1 MYKWFFRNQSLYEVQ
16 HLYDEQHYDKL
27 VEILQET
34 FPYSQ
39 QLQLPPALSNNDSC
53 PDRATQLAM
62 LMDSLWQLKQYQV
75 EYVIYLCERLQLVIL
90 LLCKIIVTCR
100 TGREIL
106 DILYL
111 CNVLWIWT
119 ESSSPG
125 YVWGVTF
132 LNTLSILVHKV
143 CVFCIEMYKCTPC
156 LW

>member
-1 MYKWFFRNQSLYEVQ
+1 MYEVQ
-16 HLYDEQHYDKL
+16 HLYDEQHYEKL

-39 QLQLPPALSNNDSC
+39 QLQLPPALSNNDSF

-75 EYVIYLCERLQLVIL
+75 EYIISVCERLKLVIL

-100 TGREIL
+100 TRRKIL

-111 CNVLWIWT
+111 CIVL
-119 ESSSPG
+119 
-125 YVWGVTF
+125 
-132 LNTLSILVHKV
+132 
-143 CVFCIEMYKCTPC
+143 
-156 LW
+156 